1 VEVRRDIANGPQAA
15 AEARALVVN
24 SFASRLPSD
33 LLDDVRLALTE
44 VVTNSYKHSGTPEG
58 APIKIVLDMNGQR
71 FRLEVTDRSIFDPTP
86 ETAFELRSA
95 RWGLT
100 ILDRLA
106 DRWGRVSEGGIWAEF
121 DARPV

>member
-1 VEVRRDIANGPQAA
+1 LEVRRDIANGPRAA
-15 AEARALVVN
+15 AEARALLN
-24 SFASRLPSD
+24 SFASRVPND

-58 APIKIVLDMNGQR
+58 APIQVVLDLSGHR
-71 FRLEVTDRSIFDPTP
+71 FRLQVTDRSIFDPTP

-121 DARPV
+121 DTRPV

>member
-1 VEVRRDIANGPQAA
+1 LEVRQDIANGPQAA
-15 AEARALVVN
+15 AEARALVS
-24 SFASRLPSD
+24 SFDSRLPDD
-33 LLDDVRLALTE
+33 LLDDVRLAVTE

-58 APIKIVLDMNGQR
+58 APIQVVLDLSGQR

-121 DARPV
+121 DTRPV

>member
-1 VEVRRDIANGPQAA
+1 LEVRRDIANGPQAA
-15 AEARALVVN
+15 AEARALVN
-24 SFASRLPSD
+24 SFGSRVPND

-58 APIKIVLDMNGQR
+58 APIQVVLDLSGHR

-121 DARPV
+121 DTRPV